1 MMYLPFRKS
10 LISILL
16 IISSTLFAQTDSVV
30 IIENHQIAINGG
42 IYSSVDELRNN
53 KPSKIGEFTL
63 LSPEQVTKFGQE
75 GKIAGSF
82 FTSGQFIWLGN
93 FDDSGRFVRID
104 PSLIWAYVEDE
115 VVYVQHDGYLN
126 KLSVVGTICYF
137 SNYDA
142 KFIDT
147 SKTKERAYLFNI
159 NNGKIKR
166 FNRSNLLNI
175 LSNDIELY
183 QKFLQEEAKKK
194 MDDSLLDYVNQYNE
208 RNLFAFPE

>member
-1 MMYLPFRKS
+1 MYLPFRKS

-63 LSPEQVTKFGQE
+63 LSPEQVTKFEQE

-166 FNRSNLLNI
+166 FSRSNLLNI
-175 LSNDIELY
+175 LLNDIELY